1 MFTTF
6 HVLYVCPFVALSKA
20 KFAENVCIVLSSLH
34 QIAFILTSCIFINF
48 FLFSWQGSNLRLS
61 NLESD
66 ALPIES
72 SRHPYFCSWQNDGSS
87 LPHIPVSLSV
97 VLCLNTLTKWGRNCS
112 VCGKRH
118 WQLKLRFSSFLTL
131 KNMSKHHRY
140 CKYDLKKSKLWS
152 A

>member
-20 KFAENVCIVLSSLH
+20 KFTKNWRIVLSSPQ
-34 QIAFILTSCIFINF
+34 QIAFILTLCILINF

-97 VLCLNTLTKWGRNCS
+97 VLCLNTLTKWGGTCP
-112 VCGKRH
+112 VWGKRH
-118 WQLKLRFSSFLTL
+118 RQFKLRFSSFLMP

-140 CKYDLKKSKLWS
+140 CKYDLKKGKLWS
-152 A
+152 V